1 MSHRSTSPTRLATP
15 NGAVATPSSGEVVR
29 ELSERPVELL
39 RFATAGSVDDGK
51 STLIGRLLYDSKQIF
66 SDQLAHLEQ
75 TSERMGHDFLDLSLL
90 TDGLRA
96 EREQGITI
104 DVAYRYFATPHRRF
118 IIADTPGHEQY
129 TRNMVTGASTADLAV
144 VLVDARKGVL
154 AQSRRHAFISSLL
167 HIPHLVV
174 CVNKMDLVDF
184 DEGVFAAIVEDFAA
198 FAARLEVPDVTF
210 IPVSALL
217 GDNVVERSDSMPW
230 YQGPPL
236 LYHLEHVHI
245 ASDRNLIDVRFPVQ
259 WVIRPRA
266 GGGGAVGGGGAAVG
280 GGAGGGSA
288 VGGGGAAVGGGGGRA
303 YAGQVAGGILRPGDD
318 VVVLPGGQRTTIAS
332 IDSFDGPL
340 AEAFPPMSVALR
352 LADELDVGRGSTI
365 VRPHNLPTVS
375 SSFECLLCWMSERA
389 LDPARRY
396 TVKHTTRTAALA
408 AVEVRYAIDVTSLHR
423 DEAATTLALNDLGRV
438 RMELA
443 SPFVFDS
450 YRRNRVTGSLI
461 VVDEDTHE
469 TVAAG
474 VVLDTETEVAP
485 DAGAHTAA
493 AQSPNVKWQRS
504 ELTRAQRWASLGHPG
519 ATIWFTG
526 LPAAGK
532 STIASAVEHHLV
544 TAGRP
549 ALLLDGD
556 NLRHGLNGDLGFGE
570 DARREN
576 VRRTAHVARLLAESG
591 TVALVSLVSPYA
603 RDREAAAGLHTAV
616 DLPFIEVFVDTPLVL
631 CEERDPKGLYARA
644 RSGDLCGLTGV
655 DAPYEPPLQPDLVL
669 RSGRESVAEAVE
681 RVMGVLGARLLHPP
695 VGVLDGE

>member
-1 MSHRSTSPTRLATP
+1 MPSSSNGSLGSSNGAIASANGSSAAAGAGSAPAALATRD
-15 NGAVATPSSGEVVR
+15 PSAEVFR
-29 ELSERPVELL
+29 ELSDRPVELL

-184 DEGVFAAIVEDFAA
+184 DESVFDAIVEDFGA

-217 GDNVVERSDSMPW
+217 GDNVVERSESMPW

-245 ASDRNLIDVRFPVQ
+245 ASDRNLIDARFPVQ
-259 WVIRPRA
+259 WVIRPRSS
-266 GGGGAVGGGGAAVG
+266 GGDY
-280 GGAGGGSA
+280 
-288 VGGGGAAVGGGGGRA
+288 RA

-340 AEAFPPMSVALR
+340 QEAFPPMSVALR

-375 SSFECLLCWMSERA
+375 SSFECLLCWMSETP
-389 LDPARRY
+389 LDPSRRY
-396 TVKHTTRTAALA
+396 TVKHTTRTAAVA

-423 DEAATTLALNDLGRV
+423 EETATTLALNDLGRV

-443 SPFVFDS
+443 SPLVFDS

-461 VVDEDTHE
+461 VVDEATHE

-474 VVLDTETEVAP
+474 VVLDTETEVEP
-485 DAGAHTAA
+485 DAGAHTQA

-504 ELTRAQRWASLGHPG
+504 ELTRARRWASLGHPG

-549 ALLLDGD
+549 AFLLDGD

-570 DARREN
+570 DARCEN

-603 RDREAAAGLHTAV
+603 RDRESAAALHTAV
-616 DLPFIEVFVDTPLVL
+616 DLPFIEVFVDTPLAL

-644 RSGDLCGLTGV
+644 RSGELCGLTGV

-669 RSGRESVAEAVE
+669 HSGCESVAEAIE

-695 VGVLDGE
+695 AGVVDGE